1 MSQQCAL
8 VNKKGNGIL
17 GCIKECGRQVE
28 GSYPHHL
35 LYSGKYLCVCAHTQ
49 TCIHLS
55 MRSWSVCM
63 YLYVCLRI
71 LSGLVPL
78 HVHK

>member
-8 VNKKGNGIL
+8 VNKKGDGIL

-28 GSYPHHL
+28 GSYPHYL

-63 YLYVCLRI
+63 YLYVCLHI